1 MVHNDS
7 DEELAARLDSALRSG
22 LGATSVDV
30 GALLD
35 GSRRRARRVRSQR
48 IAAIAAAGALV
59 VAVPVSYEVIRP
71 ERNQVVQP
79 AAMLPSGSLTEM
91 PWSAQ
96 PTPPR
101 PVTPVSIPS
110 AQPSTPVPIN
120 SKATSKPQASSKVI
134 GSAVY
139 QIPDSVAFTA
149 AELPDGLTLSF
160 DGASPRQPTVIGQ
173 GCDPGNPDG
182 ARPIAGRQWSW
193 VDGSGKMTSTSVSL
207 IVTGWKSGTGRVAFD
222 QFVAD
227 TGYCRWVD
235 PQTAVDFSTT
245 ASDQTWSGTSVSS
258 ANSSLKYGRAVV
270 RLGDLI
276 AGVQVQDA
284 SGTGAAVKLAQSLA
298 VASCKHLQASGL
310 TAAKSP

>member
-7 DEELAARLDSALRSG
+7 DEELAARLDSALRTDLG
-22 LGATSVDV
+22 LTSVDV
-30 GALLD
+30 GALLE

-48 IAAIAAAGALV
+48 IAAIAAAAALV
-59 VAVPVSYEVIRP
+59 VAVPVSYELIRP
-71 ERNQVVQP
+71 EGQVVQP

-96 PTPPR
+96 PTPTR

-110 AQPSTPVPIN
+110 AQPSTPVPIE
-120 SKATSKPQASSKVI
+120 SKVTSKPRASMKATD
-134 GSAVY
+134 SAVY
-139 QIPDSVAFTA
+139 PIPDSVAFTA
-149 AELPDGLTLSF
+149 AELPDGLTLNF
-160 DGASPRQPTVIGQ
+160 DAASPKQPTVIGQ
-173 GCDPGNPDG
+173 ICDPGNPDG
-182 ARPIAGRQWSW
+182 ARPITGRQWSW

-207 IVTGWKSGTGRVAFD
+207 IVTGWKGGTGKVAFE
-222 QFVAD
+222 QLVAD
-227 TGYCRWVD
+227 TGYCRWLD
-235 PQTAVDFSTT
+235 PQTAVAFSTT
-245 ASDQTWSGTSVSS
+245 ASDQSWSGTSVSS

-310 TAAKSP
+310 TAVKSP